1 MSLDQKSGKHLK
13 LKVEVF
19 FHSNSIK
26 RFLCVAYRNNKIFVQ
41 RTEVPLLL
49 GRLD

>member
-41 RTEVPLLL
+41 TWDRGATAV
-49 GRLD
+49 RQT